1 MVDDLPFK
9 TLSPWL
15 RATFGRPVRRVAL
28 DAGSTCPNRDGT
40 KGFGGCVYCD
50 VEGSGTGALRSGK
63 ELADQL
69 RSGLER
75 IARGDPAAGAVAYFQ
90 SYSNT
95 YVATERLREVL
106 AVVEPYLA
114 ARGGPVVAVSV
125 ATRPDTL
132 GEEALGVL
140 AELSARTPVW
150 IELGLEAADDGILAA
165 IRRFHTV
172 AEFLDAA
179 ERARAA
185 GLLVVGH
192 AILGLPGDGRE
203 GARRTARVLAESAAH
218 GVKVHNL
225 MVLRRT
231 QLEKSWR
238 AGEVEVPDAA
248 TYVAWL
254 ADFVER
260 LREDQV
266 LHRITG
272 DASDGERLA
281 PEENFSK
288 ETVRRALALELARR
302 GTAQGA
308 FSSRGGTG
316 SGRSSGTGPAR
327 SRAGRGRPD

>member
-1 MVDDLPFK
+1 VETILPFR

-40 KGFGGCVYCD
+40 KGFGGCTYCD
-50 VEGSGTGALRSGK
+50 VEGSGTGALRSGSA
-63 ELADQL
+63 LATQL
-69 RSGLER
+69 EAGLAR
-75 IARGDPAAGAVAYFQ
+75 IRRGDPSAGAVAYFQ

-95 YVATERLREVL
+95 YVPLERLREVL
-106 AVVEPYLA
+106 AVVDPYVVS
-114 ARGGPVVAVSV
+114 RGGPVVAVSV

-132 GEEALGVL
+132 PDPALEVL
-140 AELSARTPVW
+140 SEWNRRVPVW
-150 IELGLEAADDGILAA
+150 VELGLEAADDRILGE

-172 AEFLDAA
+172 AEFEDAA
-179 ERARAA
+179 ARAHAA

-203 GARRTARVLAESAAH
+203 GARRTAFALARSPAA

-238 AGEVEVPDAA
+238 AGELSVIEEDA
-248 TYVAWL
+248 YVDWL

-266 LHRITG
+266 LHRLTG
-272 DASDGERLA
+272 DASDADRLA
-281 PEENFSK
+281 PQRNFDK
-288 ETVRRALALELARR
+288 TAVRSRLALELARR
-302 GTAQGA
+302 GTRQGSLA
-308 FSSRGGTG
+308 V
-316 SGRSSGTGPAR
+316 PAR
-327 SRAGRGRPD
+327 A